1 LKDGQSF
8 LRRLERLLH
17 LQELK
22 MTLERRDRPPRAAS
36 QEQLERWGDRVLDAT
51 SLDEVFRP

>member
-1 LKDGQSF
+1 LA
-8 LRRLERLLH
+8 RRFGPLPSAVTARLG
-17 LQELK
+17 
-22 MTLERRDRPPRAAS
+22 AAS